1 MYHHAFSLK
10 FHSFSPH
17 YALSLSNFS
26 TQSPN
31 PLLPNFPPFARVPN
45 VSSSLCLRCRS
56 SAADVSPVRY
66 ADGSSSIGSL
76 GETGGIVVAE
86 KPIDVATLGN
96 LCVDIV
102 LSVHELPPPSREE
115 RKALMDEL
123 SLSPPDKKYWEAG
136 GNCNM
141 AIAAARLG
149 LHCVAIGHV
158 GDEIYGEFLLDV
170 LHEEGI
176 GTVALDEGT
185 NAKDTSSFCETLIC
199 WVLVDP
205 LQRHGFCS
213 RADFKEEPAF
223 SWITDL
229 SDEVKMAIRQSK
241 VLFCNG
247 YDFDDFSPSFIMS
260 TIDYASKVGT
270 AIFFD
275 PGPRGKSLS
284 KGTPDERRAL
294 AHFLRMSDVLLLTSE
309 EAEALTGIRNPVKAG
324 QEILRNGKGTKW
336 VIVKMGAKG
345 SILVTKSSVSVA
357 PAFKVE
363 VVDTVGCGD
372 SFVAAIA
379 LGYIRNMPLVNT
391 LTIANAVGAATAMG
405 CGAGR
410 NVAKRHQ
417 VVDLMKASKLNDEEK
432 FFEQLLAENSESPR
446 INLLSKGMIKD
457 GSNKQQIE
465 TISMEK
471 VVSELLAELELGR
484 CCVKASS

>member
-1 MYHHAFSLK
+1 MV
-10 FHSFSPH
+10 
-17 YALSLSNFS
+17 
-26 TQSPN
+26 T
-31 PLLPNFPPFARVPN
+31 
-45 VSSSLCLRCRS
+45 
-56 SAADVSPVRY
+56 
-66 ADGSSSIGSL
+66 
-76 GETGGIVVAE
+76 TE

-102 LSVHELPPPSREE
+102 LSVQELPPPSRGE

-149 LHCVAIGHV
+149 LQCVAIGHV

-176 GTVALDEGT
+176 GTVALDGET
-185 NAKDTSSFCETLIC
+185 NAKDASSFCETLIC

-223 SWITDL
+223 GWITDL
-229 SDEVKMAIRQSK
+229 SDEVKMAIRESK
-241 VLFCNG
+241 VIFCNG

-260 TIDYASKVGT
+260 TIDYATKVGT

-294 AHFLRMSDVLLLTSE
+294 SHFLRMSDVLLLTSE
-309 EAEALTGIRNPVKAG
+309 EAESLTGIKNPVQAG
-324 QEILRNGKGTKW
+324 QEILRNGKRTKW
-336 VIVKMGAKG
+336 VIVKMGSKG

-417 VVDLMKASKLNDEEK
+417 VVDLIKASKLNDEENLLK
-432 FFEQLLAENSESPR
+432 ELLAENPETPKV
-446 INLLSKGMIKD
+446 NLLSKGMRKE

-465 TISMEK
+465 IISMEK
-471 VVSELLAELELGR
+471 VASELLPELELGR

>member
-1 MYHHAFSLK
+1 MNHHALALK
-10 FHSFSPH
+10 FHSFSPQ
-17 YALSLSNFS
+17 YALSLSNF
-26 TQSPN
+26 TLQSPN
-31 PLLPNFPPFARVPN
+31 PLHFRVPN
-45 VSSSLCLRCRS
+45 VSSSVCLRSRS

-66 ADGSSSIGSL
+66 TDVSSSSIGSL
-76 GETGGIVVAE
+76 GETGGVVVTE

-102 LSVHELPPPSREE
+102 LSVDELPPPSRGE

-149 LHCVAIGHV
+149 LQCVAIGHV

-176 GTVALDEGT
+176 GTVALDGEAT
-185 NAKDTSSFCETLIC
+185 NAKDASSFCETLIC

-241 VLFCNG
+241 VIFCNG

-260 TIDYASKVGT
+260 TIDYATKVGT

-294 AHFLRMSDVLLLTSE
+294 SHFFRMSDVLLLTSE
-309 EAEALTGIRNPVKAG
+309 EAESLTGIKNPVKAG

-336 VIVKMGAKG
+336 VIVKMGPKG
-345 SILVTKSSVSVA
+345 SVLVTKSSVSVA

-410 NVAKRHQ
+410 NVAKRHH
-417 VVDLMKASKLNDEEK
+417 VVDLIKASKLNDEESLLK
-432 FFEQLLAENSESPR
+432 ELLAENPETPKV
-446 INLLSKGMIKD
+446 NLLSKGMRKE
-457 GSNKQQIE
+457 GSNREQIE
-465 TISMEK
+465 IISMEK
-471 VVSELLAELELGR
+471 VVSELLPELEVGR